1 MVGFSTFKSD
11 LSDLTPSSEIET
23 KPWVTR
29 DIQPDDE
36 VLYDQTFPDR
46 PPFSTYIFFFLPKN
60 ITHGI

>member
-23 KPWVTR
+23 KPWVTC

-36 VLYDQTFPDR
+36 TLYDQTFPDR
-46 PPFSTYIFFFLPKN
+46 PSFST
-60 ITHGI
+60 